1 MKESLTDCGLEPS
14 AELVELEQA
23 IVMKRPEPRPDGTE
37 EAGPQPV
44 AGRVGDQPQISDDG
58 AGDGAGDALDLLD
71 VPHDHAPEIVH
82 GGRLGAGD
90 DVVGPGHA
98 LGHDHARDGV
108 DLLGHLGRLA
118 DVGLDQDVRMDGHG
132 TPYIGVVAMSPKIEQ
147 FKDMARQAQ
156 KDLFDQTHPIGRL
169 SLVQCAMLAG
179 GTAVT
184 ISLAGSLFFSI
195 SPTAADHKV
204 LLYLLFTLAPFA
216 IVSPLLGPLID
227 RSRGARRLMVV
238 SSAVGQV
245 VLCPLMA
252 THVHSLLLF
261 PLAFLVLVCQKLYLV
276 TKGALVPEMAAL
288 TAPDE
293 HGEQAGYAP
302 AQRPADAARHP
313 GRLRHLRAR
322 GDPLQA
328 GRLPGRARP
337 GHDRVRRGGGRGRP
351 AAGPLGAARASGC
364 GPTKR
369 PGCAST
375 ASPGRRTPASRTC
388 MRLQPIANPEVML
401 GLTAMCIVRGLTG
414 FMTFMLAF
422 GLRRM
427 NGVGLYWYGLVLA
440 SSGVGAIIG
449 LVLVG
454 RLRKHM
460 TEQQLLLC
468 SLWLIAATAAGC
480 AVWGTL
486 FAQVVLAFMV
496 GLCGAVAQPSFD
508 AMTQRYIPLSA
519 QGRAFARFGMR
530 QQLVWVVGSL
540 IPVIIAFTLPAGG
553 RDDGGAGRAR
563 RALLRL
569 GPPRRPRA
577 AHGAGRPR
585 HRRPGGDGRGG
596 RGRARR
602 SAQPLSR
609 ACRPGR
615 TSAWG
620 SRSPNWA

>member
-1 MKESLTDCGLEPS
+1 
-14 AELVELEQA
+14 
-23 IVMKRPEPRPDGTE
+23 
-37 EAGPQPV
+37 
-44 AGRVGDQPQISDDG
+44 
-58 AGDGAGDALDLLD
+58 
-71 VPHDHAPEIVH
+71 
-82 GGRLGAGD
+82 
-90 DVVGPGHA
+90 
-98 LGHDHARDGV
+98 
-108 DLLGHLGRLA
+108 
-118 DVGLDQDVRMDGHG
+118 
-132 TPYIGVVAMSPKIEQ
+132 MSPKIEQ

-156 KDLFDQTHPIGRL
+156 KDLFDQTQPIGRL

-179 GTAVT
+179 GTVVT

-238 SSAVGQV
+238 SSAIGQV

-252 THVHSLLLF
+252 THIHSLLLF

-302 AQRPADAARHP
+302 LNARLTLLGTLAGFVVSVPAVILYKLGGSPAVLVLATIVFVGAAI
-313 GRLRHLRAR
+313 
-322 GDPLQA
+322 A
-328 GRLPGRARP
+328 GARLPVLTGKTAE
-337 GHDRVRRGGGRGRP
+337 HLWTDEATRVREYGQPGE
-351 AAGPLGAARASGC
+351 AHAREQDL
-364 GPTKR
+364 
-369 PGCAST
+369 
-375 ASPGRRTPASRTC
+375 

-427 NGVGLYWYGLVLA
+427 KGVGLWWYGLVLA
-440 SSGVGAIIG
+440 SSGVGAIVG

-486 FAQVVLAFMV
+486 LAQVVLAFMV

-540 IPVIIAFTLPAGG
+540 IPVIIAFTLPQGDATMAVLAALGG
-553 RDDGGAGRAR
+553 LSYVSGR
-563 RALLRL
+563 
-569 GPPRRPRA
+569 RA
-577 AHGAGRPR
+577 AHAPRMVRGVRDIGDLREMGEMGEAG
-585 HRRPGGDGRGG
+585 G
-596 RGRARR
+596 
-602 SAQPLSR
+602 
-609 ACRPGR
+609 
-615 TSAWG
+615 
-620 SRSPNWA
+620 

>member
-1 MKESLTDCGLEPS
+1 M
-14 AELVELEQA
+14 
-23 IVMKRPEPRPDGTE
+23 R
-37 EAGPQPV
+37 
-44 AGRVGDQPQISDDG
+44 
-58 AGDGAGDALDLLD
+58 DARRA
-71 VPHDHAPEIVH
+71 AP
-82 GGRLGAGD
+82 L
-90 DVVGPGHA
+90 
-98 LGHDHARDGV
+98 
-108 DLLGHLGRLA
+108 
-118 DVGLDQDVRMDGHG
+118 
-132 TPYIGVVAMSPKIEQ
+132 
-147 FKDMARQAQ
+147 
-156 KDLFDQTHPIGRL
+156 
-169 SLVQCAMLAG
+169 
-179 GTAVT
+179 VT

-195 SPTAADHKV
+195 SPNAADHKV

-252 THVHSLLLF
+252 THIHSLLLF

-293 HGEQAGYAP
+293 HGEQAGYATLNARLTLLGTLAGFVVSVP
-302 AQRPADAARHP
+302 AVILYKLGGSPAVLVLATIVFVGAAVAGARLP
-313 GRLRHLRAR
+313 VLSGRTGERLWTDEATRVREY
-322 GDPLQA
+322 GQA
-328 GRLPGRARP
+328 GEAHAREQ
-337 GHDRVRRGGGRGRP
+337 D
-351 AAGPLGAARASGC
+351 L
-364 GPTKR
+364 
-369 PGCAST
+369 
-375 ASPGRRTPASRTC
+375 

-440 SSGVGAIIG
+440 GSGVGAIIG

-454 RLRKHM
+454 RLRKRM

-508 AMTQRYIPLSA
+508 AMTQRYIPAVRAGARVRPVRHAPAAGLG
-519 QGRAFARFGMR
+519 GRLADPRDHR
-530 QQLVWVVGSL
+530 LH
-540 IPVIIAFTLPAGG
+540 PPAGRRDHG
-553 RDDGGAGRAR
+553 RAGRAR

-569 GPPRRPRA
+569 GPPGRPRA
-577 AHGAGRPR
+577 AHGARRPR
-585 HRRPGGDGRGG
+585 HRRPAGDGRDG
-596 RGRARR
+596 RGRAADQPRR
-602 SAQPLSR
+602 FSSVSTWSA
-609 ACRPGR
+609 
-615 TSAWG
+615 SAWG